1 MIDKE
6 TFCEVIEKL
15 RSQIAID
22 RAFGNAVSEMFGS
35 GSKCSYDNNMLVRAI
50 MSLLQVH
57 FPKGEDGFC
66 RIEHYCFFIEFGK
79 IDNEE
84 LIPAE
89 DLYEVLIADLV

>member
-15 RSQIAID
+15 RQQIYID
-22 RAFGNAVSEMFGS
+22 RKFGEVVSEMFGS
-35 GSKCSYDNNMLVRAI
+35 GSKCSYNDNLLIESI

-57 FPKGEDGFC
+57 FPKAEDGFC
-66 RIEHYCFFIEFGK
+66 RIEHHCFFIEFGR
-79 IDNEE
+79 IDNKE
-84 LIPAE
+84 LMPAE